1 MRKYSKSP
9 TAVTAM
15 MNPANSAVGRYRAIS
30 HSEGKAIAAVMRRV
44 RSIRS
49 GIGTRPGHVCR
60 APNHRRPARP
70 PPPLRARPET
80 SRVALLVHRPQLL
93 ALQLLG
99 GESKAS
105 LALLEERERLQELAL
120 AEVGPQRF
128 GHVHLGV
135 GELPEEEVAE
145 PHLAARPDEEVR
157 VRDAARAEVVREGS

>member
-30 HSEGKAIAAVMRRV
+30 HSEGNAIAAVMRRV

-49 GIGTRPGHVCR
+49 GIGTRPDHVCR
-60 APNHRRPARP
+60 APNGRRPARRSSP
-70 PPPLRARPET
+70 
-80 SRVALLVHRPQLL
+80 LVHRPQLL

-99 GESKAS
+99 GEPKPS

-120 AEVGPQRF
+120 AEV
-128 GHVHLGV
+128 
-135 GELPEEEVAE
+135 
-145 PHLAARPDEEVR
+145 
-157 VRDAARAEVVREGS
+157 